1 MVLRWHSQNY
11 YTLATFATITGESI
25 METLEQQCDR
35 SCLTENTKAIWYKFK
50 ELVDTDVI
58 QIEGV
63 ASSDDLE
70 VYLLKLIRGE

>member
-1 MVLRWHSQNY
+1 
-11 YTLATFATITGESI
+11 

-35 SCLTENTKAIWYKFK
+35 SCLTENTTAIWYKFK

-63 ASSDDLE
+63 ASSDELE